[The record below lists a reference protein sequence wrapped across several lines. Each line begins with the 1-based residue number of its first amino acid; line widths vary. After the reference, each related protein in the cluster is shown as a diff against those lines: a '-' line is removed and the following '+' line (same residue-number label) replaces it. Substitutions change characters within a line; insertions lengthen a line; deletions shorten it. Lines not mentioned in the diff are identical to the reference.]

1 MITIEILTNMKI
13 LMMKMMVM
21 AIINKKKRQVKSN
34 YFCSLHYYI
43 RGSIKQKLSFNQSCC
58 YSMRYGSAGETI
70 WVFESNWSNNFIKD
84 DFSEIHSL
92 VWDFLIVYVPLS

>member
-13 LMMKMMVM
+13 SMMTMMVM

-34 YFCSLHYYI
+34 YFWSLHYYI

-58 YSMRYGSAGETI
+58 YSMRYGGAGET
-70 WVFESNWSNNFIKD
+70 FEFLSQTGLIILFKMI
-84 DFSEIHSL
+84 SL
-92 VWDFLIVYVPLS
+92 KYIP